1 MRSPTPM
8 VGVTVEASNLDNDI
22 LIKEDIYYGKEK
34 QW

>member
-1 MRSPTPM
+1 MRSPPPM
-8 VGVTVEASNLDNDI
+8 VGVTVEACNLDDDI